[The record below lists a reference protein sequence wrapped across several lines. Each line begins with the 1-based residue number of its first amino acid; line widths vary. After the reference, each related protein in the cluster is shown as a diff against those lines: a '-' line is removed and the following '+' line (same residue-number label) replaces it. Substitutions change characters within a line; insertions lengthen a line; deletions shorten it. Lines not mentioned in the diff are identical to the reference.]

1 MLCLPPQ
8 RDTNRR
14 FRMEIKRTALVL
26 HSALDMFRL
35 VKDVPSYPQFLS
47 WCVSAVVHEQ
57 TTREQLASLGISVG
71 GVEQT
76 FTTRNRFVPGER
88 LTLSL
93 VDGPFSHLSG
103 EWQFKALG
111 DDGSKVMLL
120 LSFDFSSSVLSS
132 AFRTGFA
139 HVADK
144 LVYDFGK
151 RADQVYGC

>member
-1 MLCLPPQ
+1 
-8 RDTNRR
+8 
-14 FRMEIKRTALVL
+14 MEIKRTALVL
-26 HSALDMFRL
+26 HSAMDMFRL
-35 VKDVPSYPQFLS
+35 VQDVPAYPQFLS
-47 WCVSAVVHEQ
+47 WCINAEVHEQ
-57 TTREQLASLGISVG
+57 TAQEQLASLAVRIA
-71 GVEQT
+71 GVDHS
-76 FTTRNRFVPGER
+76 FTTRNRFVAGEQ

-111 DDGSKVMLL
+111 DDGSKVTLL
-120 LSFDFSSSVLSS
+120 LNFDFSSSVLSS

-151 RADQVYGC
+151 RADEVYGD